1 MQTHMI
7 GFFYSSVGM
16 LNGYLKSATDTLT
29 DINKYAH
36 VREKTPLDLVRNKNL
51 RYEKQRVWL

>member
-1 MQTHMI
+1 MFF
-7 GFFYSSVGM
+7 FFYSSVGM

-51 RYEKQRVWL
+51 RYEKQSVWL